1 MSRNVVALPT
11 WVRAY
16 RLLFGVVT
24 IFAVGY
30 QLWVNYDNGNS
41 KVVNYFSFFTIQS
54 NVIAA
59 VVVLTGASGAAFVV
73 RPTFSWDIV
82 RGAAAIY
89 MTLTFIVYGLLLTG
103 EDLQVAEPWVNNTLH
118 RIVPIVMIIDFLIRP
133 LYHRITFR
141 QALIWTIFPIAWL
154 VYTIIRGIAID
165 WYPYPFLNPDKSG
178 GWPGVAAICV
188 AIMIGFLIA
197 TWFMTAIGQ
206 RLSVRLADAA

>member
-59 VVVLTGASGAAFVV
+59 AVLLTGASGAAFVV

-165 WYPYPFLNPDKSG
+165 WYPYPFLDPDKSG

>member
-59 VVVLTGASGAAFVV
+59 AVLLTGASGAAFVV

>member
-1 MSRNVVALPT
+1 MSRNVVALPI

-16 RLLFGVVT
+16 RLLFGVVI

-59 VVVLTGASGAAFVV
+59 AVLLTGASGVAFVV

-82 RGAAAIY
+82 RGADAIY

>member
-16 RLLFGVVT
+16 RLLFGVVI

-59 VVVLTGASGAAFVV
+59 AVLLTGASGVAFVV

-82 RGAAAIY
+82 RGADAIY